1 MVIIGCDCVSL
12 YQIKIITADEVA
24 EGVMESDIEWTDIN
38 WKEGVRF
45 LVLGSPKEW
54 RIKSGLARIL
64 PHRRYTKGTKL
75 GLTGAGPTGPS
86 TGDEV

>member
-1 MVIIGCDCVSL
+1 MSL
-12 YQIKIITADEVA
+12 YPNVTKRITADEVA

-45 LVLGSPKEW
+45 LVLGRPKEW

-64 PHRRYTKGTKL
+64 PHRRYTRGTKP